1 MEFYS
6 SVQQLIL
13 KKEPFAVF
21 PLSADEPQSDNSSSI
36 FLFKNPKI
44 IYLIGLNKI
53 ESARFVF

>member
-1 MEFYS
+1 M

-21 PLSADEPQSDNSSSI
+21 PLSADAPQSDNPSSI
-36 FLFKNPKI
+36 FLFKNAKI